1 MSEQKAAPRV
11 PVFGGSQ
18 PPWPR
23 RSRRRRLPRP
33 SVCQSSPTSCRMVR
47 WSADRRSPTRAARA
61 RLHTAHSL
69 ALGPGALRR
78 WSQRPRRCPLRGW
91 RRAMLPRCTSET
103 VVAPEPSAA
112 PRRERDAAHTAQ
124 PSRRRCFGRLI
135 QALSHARAR
144 PSTCTHALRRP
155 RRSPRGNLLPQ
166 DGGGDAEVL
175 GRGRRIQESAP
186 PVGGQARVLFL

>member
-1 MSEQKAAPRV
+1 MAEALKAA
-11 PVFGGSQ
+11 Q
-18 PPWPR
+18 AAQAK
-23 RSRRRRLPRP
+23 RL
-33 SVCQSSPTSCRMVR
+33 SKLTDELQ
-47 WSADRRSPTRAARA
+47 D
-61 RLHTAHSL
+61 
-69 ALGPGALRR
+69 GALERR
-78 WSQRPRRCPLRGW
+78 PPQPHARRALASTCPLSRAWARCWSQRPRRCPLRGW

-112 PRRERDAAHTAQ
+112 PRRERDAAHTPTQ
-124 PSRRRCFGRLI
+124 PSRRCCFGRLI

-166 DGGGDAEVL
+166 DRGGDAEVL

-186 PVGGQARVLFL
+186 PVGGQARVLVL